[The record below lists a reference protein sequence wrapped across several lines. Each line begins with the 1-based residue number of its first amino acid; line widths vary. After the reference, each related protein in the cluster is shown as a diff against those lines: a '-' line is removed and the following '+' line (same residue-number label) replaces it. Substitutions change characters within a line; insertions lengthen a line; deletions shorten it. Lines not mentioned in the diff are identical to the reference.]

1 MSATTAAAPAK
12 SDFKPNFILPSQKQ
26 SASCEPHLLPVAT
39 SLLPVASDAKLLYCR
54 QKSSIHSIFIFLWNI
69 HSNREEKGMRK
80 RATAKEVAEAA
91 GVSKWTVIRAFTP
104 GASITEASRQKVLQ
118 AAEALNY
125 SPNLLARSL
134 ATNVTH
140 QVAVFVD
147 DFANPHKLPVL
158 EMLTERLQAE
168 GLLTVLININRHF
181 DHVHALINADQR
193 QFDAVILF
201 GTAFREETLGDRR
214 LGPDFP
220 PMFVLARD
228 SQIPGVPAIACNAEL
243 ALSQVVDYLFD
254 KGYRRP
260 GFMTGARTLS
270 TALGRRHHYANFWR
284 RKGVESVIELNAD
297 RYSADAGA
305 EAARAYL
312 SATPPPSRVDV
323 LMCEND
329 ILALGAMDTARS
341 EFGCRVPQDLAVVG
355 FDNIELG
362 ATPTYGLTT
371 YEQPT
376 YEMIN
381 TIVEMITGARAVEA
395 VTLPGH
401 LVPRLSA

>member
-1 MSATTAAAPAK
+1 
-12 SDFKPNFILPSQKQ
+12 
-26 SASCEPHLLPVAT
+26 
-39 SLLPVASDAKLLYCR
+39 
-54 QKSSIHSIFIFLWNI
+54 
-69 HSNREEKGMRK
+69 MRK

-104 GASITEASRQKVLQ
+104 GASITDVSRQKVLR
-118 AAEALNY
+118 AAEGLNY

-134 ATNVTH
+134 ATNTTH

-201 GTAFREETLGDRR
+201 GTAFREETLSDRR
-214 LGPDFP
+214 LGPGLP
-220 PMFVLARD
+220 PTFVIARD
-228 SQIPGVPAIACNAEL
+228 SQIPGVPAIACDTEL
-243 ALSQVVDYLFD
+243 ALSEIVDYLFD

-270 TALGRRHHYANFWR
+270 TALGRRRHFANFWR
-284 RKGVESVIELNAD
+284 QKGIENIVELSAA
-297 RYSADAGA
+297 RYSAQAGA
-305 EAARAYL
+305 EATRSYL
-312 SATPPPSRVDV
+312 SENSPGSRIDV

-329 ILALGAMDTARS
+329 ILALGAMDVARS
-341 EFGCRVPQDLAVVG
+341 EFGLRVPEDFAVVG

-362 ATPTYGLTT
+362 GVPAYDLTS
-371 YEQPT
+371 YQQPT
-376 YEMIN
+376 GEMVD
-381 TIVEMITGARAVEA
+381 TVVEMITGKRDAEMV
-395 VTLPGH
+395 VVPGR
-401 LVPRLSA
+401 LVPRSSA

>member
-1 MSATTAAAPAK
+1 M
-12 SDFKPNFILPSQKQ
+12 
-26 SASCEPHLLPVAT
+26 LPVAFPFAPGSKLGKNT
-39 SLLPVASDAKLLYCR
+39 LLSTKIKHPFHFYFFVEYLF
-54 QKSSIHSIFIFLWNI
+54 H
-69 HSNREEKGMRK
+69 REETSMRK
-80 RATAKEVAEAA
+80 RATAREVAEVA

-104 GASITEASRQKVLQ
+104 GASITDVSRQKVLQ

-134 ATNVTH
+134 ATNTTH

-214 LGPDFP
+214 LGPGLP

-228 SQIPGVPAIACNAEL
+228 SQIPGVPAIACDTEL
-243 ALSQVVDYLFD
+243 ALSEIVGYLFD

-260 GFMTGARTLS
+260 GFMMGARTLS
-270 TALGRRHHYANFWR
+270 TALGRRRHFANHWR
-284 RKGVESVIELNAD
+284 QKGIEGVVELTAEKYSVQ
-297 RYSADAGA
+297 AGA
-305 EAARAYL
+305 EAARVYL
-312 SATPPPSRVDV
+312 SDCPPGSRIDV

-329 ILALGAMDTARS
+329 ILALGAMDVARS
-341 EFGCRVPQDLAVVG
+341 EFGLRVPQDLAVVG

-362 ATPTYGLTT
+362 GVPAYGLTS

-376 YEMIN
+376 EEMISVMVAMVTGKRN
-381 TIVEMITGARAVEA
+381 AEMVL
-395 VTLPGH
+395 LPGS
-401 LVPRLSA
+401 LVPRASA

>member
-1 MSATTAAAPAK
+1 
-12 SDFKPNFILPSQKQ
+12 
-26 SASCEPHLLPVAT
+26 
-39 SLLPVASDAKLLYCR
+39 
-54 QKSSIHSIFIFLWNI
+54 
-69 HSNREEKGMRK
+69 MRK

-104 GASITEASRQKVLQ
+104 GASITDASRQKVIQ

-134 ATNVTH
+134 ATNITH
-140 QVAVFVD
+140 QVAVFID
-147 DFANPHKLPVL
+147 DFTNPHKLPVL

-181 DHVHALINADQR
+181 DHVHALINAGQR

-214 LGPDFP
+214 LGPGFP

-228 SQIPGVPAIACNAEL
+228 SQIPGIPAIACNAEL
-243 ALSQVVDYLFD
+243 ALSEIVDYLFD

-284 RKGVESVIELNAD
+284 AKGIEGVTELARK
-297 RYSADAGA
+297 
-305 EAARAYL
+305 
-312 SATPPPSRVDV
+312 
-323 LMCEND
+323 
-329 ILALGAMDTARS
+329 DTA
-341 EFGCRVPQDLAVVG
+341 
-355 FDNIELG
+355 
-362 ATPTYGLTT
+362 
-371 YEQPT
+371 
-376 YEMIN
+376 
-381 TIVEMITGARAVEA
+381 
-395 VTLPGH
+395 
-401 LVPRLSA
+401 PRPAPRRPAPI